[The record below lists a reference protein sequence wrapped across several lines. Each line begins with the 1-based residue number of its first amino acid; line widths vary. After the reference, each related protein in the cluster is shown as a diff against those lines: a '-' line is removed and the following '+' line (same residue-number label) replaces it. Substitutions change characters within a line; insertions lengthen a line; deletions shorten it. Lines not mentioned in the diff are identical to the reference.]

1 MRQIS
6 PQKFDAKYAILSE
19 LQLKK
24 KYFFDGKMFCEL
36 IRKKNISVKK
46 SSFFPCKVLELYTV
60 KKPLKWSLQW

>member
-46 SSFFPCKVLELYTV
+46 TCLLFWTV
-60 KKPLKWSLQW
+60 KRGE